1 MIKTENW
8 GHFKRIFS
16 LLPKTQ
22 KRSFIL
28 FILFGSFTSIVQS
41 FGVVSILPFVSAI
54 ADYESLRQNPWID
67 WLYTTFNFSSSTNFI
82 IFLAVIFVL
91 FLVLSNVFLLIST
104 FIKLKIVKGLDETL
118 SHKLF
123 SAYLYYDYE
132 FLLNLESNE
141 LAKNV
146 LNETQNFTHRFIMAF
161 FEIVIHALMSFSII
175 VLLLIVDPITSILM
189 IVVFVLFYGMINSF
203 LRKKIKSYGKN
214 RNRATQNRFKRVDET
229 LKNIKLVKIHH
240 LEEHFIKQFDH
251 ETDQINSNQM
261 MMGLMQQSP
270 YYLMDLVLIISLFMI
285 VFIYDLQG
293 STFVEFVPKL
303 SFFALAA
310 YRLKPFV
317 NKLYHGIVD
326 LTFYQDSAEKLI
338 EIMEDYRSPKVYES
352 NKLILKSIELNDISF
367 SYLNSHHHQLKSV
380 NVKLNQN
387 QIIGLTGKTGSGK
400 TTLIHILM
408 GLLKMDTGVIK
419 INDQIVNENLLYNYQ
434 SKMAYVPQEVSLMDT
449 SIRRNIAYGIIEDE
463 IDDNKIREVAKM
475 ACIDEFI
482 DTLEEGYETRVGDN
496 GVKLSGGQRQRIGLA
511 RAFYRNPEFLIL
523 DEATN
528 SLDHPTETRILNQL
542 HESHPNC
549 MILMIT
555 HRIQSLNR
563 CDYIYL
569 LKEGEIVDEGT
580 YEKLASTNHYF
591 ISILEDKHD

>member
-251 ETDQINSNQM
+251 ETDQINSYQM

-293 STFVEFVPKL
+293 SIFVEFVPKL

-408 GLLKMDTGVIK
+408 GLLNMDTGVIK
-419 INDQIVNENLLYNYQ
+419 INGQIVDDNLLYNYQ
-434 SKMAYVPQEVSLMDT
+434 SKIAYVPQEVSLMDT